1 MLLSVV
7 FELERVSMQGFQ
19 TVSGRQI
26 HAWLLNLVRARDPS
40 FAQELHDGSRHKPF
54 TVAVGSPAGAF
65 DAGVANLTPDDPHLI
80 FRITSLSN
88 RLTILLGES
97 IESLSEIQIGGA
109 DFCLR
114 QASPDTYEHI
124 LAGASSFEQIWEYAG
139 YRQEFSEVVLRFLTP
154 TAFSFDHGGR
164 SLQNMPGEFPD
175 QYPVERHQDRRN
187 TLFPIARLVFTSLA
201 EKWTKNAPEEFKI
214 KPETQQI
221 FVDLVREEAHAVQT
235 VHPLDYNKF
244 QVKGF
249 VGYCSY
255 SIGRKAPAELRH
267 MLHALASFAFYG
279 GVGLKTTS
287 GMGLTICE
295 EASEQL

>member
-1 MLLSVV
+1 MLLSIV
-7 FELERVSMQGFQ
+7 FELERISMQGFQ
-19 TVSGRQI
+19 TISGRQI
-26 HAWLLNLVRARDPS
+26 HAWLLNLVRARDQS

-54 TVAVGSPAGAF
+54 TIAVGTLSGAF
-65 DAGVANLTPDDPHLI
+65 EGGVANLTPDDPHLI

-97 IESLSEIQIGGA
+97 IEGLGEIQIGGA
-109 DFCLR
+109 AFCLR
-114 QASPDTYEHI
+114 QVYPDACEHM
-124 LAGASSFEQIWEYAG
+124 LAGACSFEQIWEYAG
-139 YRQEFSEVVLRFLTP
+139 YRQAFNEVVLRFLTP

-164 SLQNMPGEFPD
+164 SLQNMSGEFPD
-175 QYPVERHQDRRN
+175 RDSAEGHQDRRN
-187 TLFPIARLVFTSLA
+187 TLFPIARLVFASLA
-201 EKWTKNAPEEFKI
+201 EKWTKYSPEELQT
-214 KPETQQI
+214 KPATQQI
-221 FVDLVREEAHAVQT
+221 LLNLVREEAHAVHT

-255 SIGRKAPAELRH
+255 SVGRKAPAELRH

-295 EASEQL
+295 EASV